1 MKTSLL
7 LAGALTI
14 ATLGACDRR
23 EMPEN
28 QPTPEPATP
37 APDAAA
43 AASTAPAA
51 TPPAPTTASSD
62 DSLALG
68 LLGSVNEH
76 EIAAARQAKEK
87 KVSAPVLAYAEMMET
102 EHSANQAKTQSLGT
116 LASTD
121 EVKAMKEQGATELAT
136 LGQKSGKDYETAY
149 IEAMVK
155 GHTDALALIDTRL
168 LTLASSEAV
177 KQHLTDTRDH
187 VAKHLAAAQKLQA
200 GK

>member
-37 APDAAA
+37 ALDAT

-51 TPPAPTTASSD
+51 TPPAPTAASSD

-68 LLGSVNEH
+68 LLGAVNEH

-102 EHSANQAKTQSLGT
+102 EHGANQAKTQSLGT

-149 IEAMVK
+149 IDAMVK
-155 GHTDALALIDTRL
+155 GHTEALALIDTRL

-177 KQHLTDTRDH
+177 KQHLTETRDH